1 MKREHIKNFD
11 LIRCVC
17 ALLVIAYHF
26 FSICFATPEYAGS
39 WWGAYFKNGNWGETA
54 VIVFFMLSGASLR
67 YNYPTVDRRSIGK
80 FYLKRLFGIL
90 PMYYISWIAVV
101 ICRSIKDGA
110 FMIKEAPASLLLTL
124 FGMDGYLG
132 YLFPHSYYL
141 IGEWF
146 LGALILLYLLYP
158 LLALLYRKI
167 RIAATCILAC
177 GFLFVCFTNFFTIP
191 AAHNLVTCI
200 FGFWLGMLYIDAR
213 PKLQKMPVPV
223 IALIVFAIFTFIH
236 IPADETVAMHV
247 TAVSLFIV
255 LDYLG
260 GITCKTPVL
269 RVAVSWISTI
279 SYPLFLLHHV
289 IIYRYMNTTVI
300 HSLSSGGCIGMFIV
314 TVIASVIAA
323 SVLHLLQ

>member
-1 MKREHIKNFD
+1 
-11 LIRCVC
+11 
-17 ALLVIAYHF
+17 
-26 FSICFATPEYAGS
+26 
-39 WWGAYFKNGNWGETA
+39 
-54 VIVFFMLSGASLR
+54 
-67 YNYPTVDRRSIGK
+67 
-80 FYLKRLFGIL
+80 
-90 PMYYISWIAVV
+90 
-101 ICRSIKDGA
+101 
-110 FMIKEAPASLLLTL
+110 MIKEAPASLLLTL

-158 LLALLYRKI
+158 SLALVYRKI
-167 RIAATCILAC
+167 RIVATCALAC

-213 PKLQKMPVPV
+213 PKLQKMPAPAIAFVVLIAFMFIPIPV
-223 IALIVFAIFTFIH
+223 
-236 IPADETVAMHV
+236 DETISMHV
-247 TAVSLFIV
+247 TAVALFIL
-255 LDYLG
+255 LDYFG
-260 GITCKTPVL
+260 GYTCKTPVISN
-269 RVAVSWISTI
+269 VVSWISTI

-314 TVIASVIAA
+314 TLAVSVAAA
-323 SVLHLLQ
+323 SVLHILWKKLSHIRKR